1 MSSFDRGS
9 GANRRFGRGAL
20 MAAVAAFTLGA
31 CSVQPLYGPSNF
43 VDGSPVQS
51 TLTRISVGEVTD
63 RVGQQVRNRVIFQM
77 AGGKAISDPLYHMTL
92 TVTSHETGLGITAIE
107 ASPIYSVAVQATFRV
122 VKAGTDEV
130 LVTGTSRANATYN
143 RVNQIYANTRAK
155 IDAEN
160 RAAEQVGNEIAVR
173 VAAAVAA
180 GS

>member
-9 GANRRFGRGAL
+9 AANRRFGGVAL
-20 MAAVAAFTLGA
+20 LAAAAALALGA

-43 VDGSPVQS
+43 VDAGPVQS
-51 TLTRISVGEVTD
+51 NLTRISVAPVND
-63 RVGQQVRNRVIFQM
+63 RVGQQVRNRIIFQM
-77 AGGKAISDPLYHMTL
+77 TGGKAISDPLYNMTL
-92 TVTSHETGLGITAIE
+92 TVTSRETGLGITAIE
-107 ASPIYSVAVQATFRV
+107 ASPIYSVLVQTTFRV
-122 VKAGTDEV
+122 VKVGTDEV
-130 LVTGTSRANATYN
+130 LVAGTSRANATYN
-143 RVNQIYANTRAK
+143 FVNQVYANSRAK